1 VSELRNDPQQH
12 RSRETYK
19 RLIDATRVV
28 VARDGWQRATTAAI
42 AEESGVSI
50 GTVYRYYPTIHE
62 WRAAAGFGV
71 ATHGIERVLE
81 LHRAYRPDR
90 EVDPFESIHFFDED
104 GEPETICAHD
114 GQRWPCATIR
124 ALQGES

>member
-1 VSELRNDPQQH
+1 MSELRNDPQQY

-42 AEESGVSI
+42 AEESRVSI

-81 LHRAYRPDR
+81 LHAPDG
-90 EVDPFESIHFFDED
+90 DPINVSASD
-104 GEPETICAHD
+104 GQPAVTYQPNCRHD
-114 GQRWPCATIR
+114 GAEYPCPTIR
-124 ALQGES
+124 ALQEES